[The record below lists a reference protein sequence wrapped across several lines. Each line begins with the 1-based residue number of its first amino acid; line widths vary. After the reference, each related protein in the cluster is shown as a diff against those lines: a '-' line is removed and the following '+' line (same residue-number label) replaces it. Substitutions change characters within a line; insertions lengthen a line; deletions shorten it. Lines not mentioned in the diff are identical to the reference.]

1 MHTPIDSIFIAER
14 FSLASISRL
23 NVSPALLDGSP
34 PGSGFHS
41 ELTRTSGSL
50 SMLWNMPDGDSL
62 ELFPDRPTRKVDS
75 RAPLADR
82 MRPKHF
88 DQMWGQEEIV
98 GPGSALR
105 GMVAAGELPSLILW
119 GPPGSGKTTLAWLL
133 AETPDTR
140 IEPLSAVVA
149 GVKEIREAVERARRV
164 ALRTLLFIDEI
175 HRLNR
180 AQQDVL
186 LPHVEAGTVTLL
198 GATTENPSFSVNAPL
213 LSRCRVLV
221 LKPLT
226 SKTLVRV
233 LERAIEDSQMGLGA
247 LSLRFD
253 PQTLPAIVS
262 AVDGDAR
269 RALGLLEAAVAAHR
283 SGAHAE
289 EPISPEVVREV
300 AGRRILIHD
309 RDREEHYNIVS
320 ALIKSLRASDPD
332 AALYY
337 MARMISAGEDPLFIA
352 RRLLIFA
359 SEDVG
364 NADPAALPLA
374 NATYQAVDRLGM
386 PEARIPLAQAA
397 TYLACAPK
405 SNAAYKALGRA
416 MAAVDQT
423 GSLPV
428 PMHLRNAPTHLMK
441 EVGYGDGYQYPHD
454 VEDGFVEAS
463 NLPDTLDGKEFY
475 EPTDRGAEGEI
486 RDRLQA
492 WRARRGASR

>member
-1 MHTPIDSIFIAER
+1 M
-14 FSLASISRL
+14 
-23 NVSPALLDGSP
+23 
-34 PGSGFHS
+34 
-41 ELTRTSGSL
+41 TSDQT
-50 SMLWNMPDGDSL
+50 MD
-62 ELFPDRPTRKVDS
+62 LFPERPTRKLDA

-82 MRPKHF
+82 MRPRSF
-88 DQMWGQEEIV
+88 EDMIGQEKVV

-105 GMVAAGELPSLILW
+105 GMVGAGELPSLILW

-149 GVKEIREAVERARRV
+149 GVKEIRAAVERAQRTP
-164 ALRTLLFIDEI
+164 LRTLLFIDEI

-213 LSRCRVLV
+213 LSRCRVV
-221 LKPLT
+221 
-226 SKTLVRV
+226 TLAALDEAALLRV
-233 LERAIEDSQMGLGA
+233 VERAAEDKEHGLGQHG
-247 LSLRFD
+247 LVFD
-253 PQTLPAIVS
+253 EQTLPTIVS
-262 AVDGDAR
+262 ASDGDAR
-269 RALGLLEAAVAAHR
+269 RALGILDATVAAHR
-283 SGAHAE
+283 SGANPTGIVSAE
-289 EPISPEVVREV
+289 TVREV
-300 AGRRILIHD
+300 AGRRVLIHD

-337 MARMISAGEDPLFIA
+337 MARMLVAGEDPLFIA

-397 TYLACAPK
+397 TYLACAPR
-405 SNAAYKALGRA
+405 SNAAYVALDRA
-416 MAAVDQT
+416 MALVNQT
-423 GSLPV
+423 GSPPV
-428 PMHLRNAPTHLMK
+428 PMHLRNAPTKLMSDL
-441 EVGYGDGYQYPHD
+441 GYGRDYRYPHNEPD
-454 VEDGFVEAS
+454 TVVAAT
-463 NLPDTLDGKEFY
+463 NLPESLAHERFY
-475 EPTDRGAEGEI
+475 EPTDRGAEAEI
-486 RDRLQA
+486 SRRLQQF
-492 WRARRGASR
+492 RAGRAGGSDGEEDF